1 MSILSVF
8 RKFRRDRRGNVLMIF
23 GLGVFAIVG
32 AAGAALDMS
41 DLQRMRTRLQDAA
54 DTAVLR
60 TMPMDGY
67 SDAQRQTAAD
77 RAFKDNFGMDGVT
90 IDSQKLTRIS
100 DSNAITETYAVSATT
115 PSTFGALFGK
125 DSYTVHVSSSAKK
138 ENTVYEIALVLDNTG
153 SMAQLQKIQ
162 NLKTAVKTALN
173 GLLTSGQNLSKSEV
187 AVVPFSQQ
195 VRLDSATLSQMT
207 SEGLLTG
214 NMGTCVSDRDHVTNY
229 DVSGDAAVKTLA
241 KTLYPRV
248 NCASAN
254 ANLQTVRGLSA
265 NIAATQTYV
274 DQMQPTGMTN
284 ITIGVQWGMEVLSK
298 NDPFTVDIP
307 SSAQV
312 KKVMIVVTDGDN
324 TQNGWTTSQ
333 SVIDARTAKACE
345 NAKALGIDIY
355 TVKVIEGSS
364 SMLGKCASSP
374 DQFYDLKTASQLNAA
389 MSGIFA
395 DIYKTRLTS

>member
-1 MSILSVF
+1 MSILSAF
-8 RKFRRDRRGNVLMIF
+8 NRFRRDRRGNVLMIF
-23 GLGVFAIVG
+23 GLSVFAIVG

-41 DLQRMRTRLQDAA
+41 DLQRIRMRLQDAA

-60 TMPMDGY
+60 TMPLDGY

-77 RAFKDNFGMDGVT
+77 RAFADNFGMDGVK

-125 DSYTVHVSSSAKK
+125 DAYTVHVSSTAKK
-138 ENTVYEIALVLDNTG
+138 ENTVYQIALVLDNTG
-153 SMAQLQKIQ
+153 SMQQMQKMQ
-162 NLKTAVKTALN
+162 NLKMAVKTALN
-173 GLLTSGQNLSKSEV
+173 GLLTSGKNVSNSQV
-187 AVVPFSQQ
+187 AVVPFSEY
-195 VRLDSATLSQMT
+195 VKLDSATLNGMVTAGQVK
-207 SEGLLTG
+207 GTG
-214 NMGTCVSDRDHVTNY
+214 DCVSDRDQPY
-229 DVSGDAAVKTLA
+229 DVSSDAATKAIPASV
-241 KTLYPRV
+241 YQRV
-248 NCASAN
+248 VCGSKLQ
-254 ANLQTVRGLSA
+254 NLLTVRGLTS
-265 NIAATQTYV
+265 NIASVQSYV
-274 DQMQPTGMTN
+274 DQMQWTDTTN
-284 ITIGVQWGMEVLSK
+284 ITIGVQWGMEVLSQAAPFVATAPSGAK
-298 NDPFTVDIP
+298 N
-307 SSAQV
+307 V

-324 TQNGWTTSQ
+324 TQNRFKD
-333 SVIDARTAKACE
+333 SVSGINARTAKACE